1 MMAFLQAR
9 ASPRTCISAREL
21 RRHLGRSRRFR
32 TVACFSRFAPC
43 RCLSDVRR
51 RRCPQSYASELED
64 AAGTAAAL
72 PRANTCSALQCAP
85 SCQCPRCFAVRLLPA
100 SALAAACLTGKRLP
114 DRDPLSRGPPARP
127 GAPDPELQAKMALL
141 QQTLD
146 RRDTAVKNTLEKM
159 VCRLPCPRMRIPLR
173 EGLVNI
179 IKYYYSG
186 SWRDCGGA
194 SANGPLG
201 ATSCHGGT

>member
-1 MMAFLQAR
+1 MDKMDKWAISRGR
-9 ASPRTCISAREL
+9 AP
-21 RRHLGRSRRFR
+21 F
-32 TVACFSRFAPC
+32 
-43 RCLSDVRR
+43 
-51 RRCPQSYASELED
+51 LED
-64 AAGTAAAL
+64 VYQRL
-72 PRANTCSALQCAP
+72 PLCRAHGRGA
-85 SCQCPRCFAVRLLPA
+85 
-100 SALAAACLTGKRLP
+100 GKRLP

-141 QQTLD
+141 QQTFETFETLD